1 MCLYQPGNQ
10 VKSSFDMVRQ
20 RHRCKCGASELE
32 AAYIAQRKKLLR
44 FLRAHGAGDDAED
57 LLQELWIKVSARPS
71 DPIRDPVSYLY
82 RAANSLMISRYRSRQ
97 RSMLR
102 DDEWS
107 GAIDKQDSGVETAV
121 ASRQEIAQ
129 AEARLR
135 RLGNRVMTI
144 FVMFRIDGNSQND
157 IARQLGI
164 SLSTVEKDLQLAYR
178 AVALLRSEID
188 AG

>member
-1 MCLYQPGNQ
+1 
-10 VKSSFDMVRQ
+10 
-20 RHRCKCGASELE
+20 
-32 AAYIAQRKKLLR
+32 
-44 FLRAHGAGDDAED
+44 
-57 LLQELWIKVSARPS
+57 
-71 DPIRDPVSYLY
+71 
-82 RAANSLMISRYRSRQ
+82 
-97 RSMLR
+97 MLR